1 MKKRIISLLLCLVLT
16 VSLVPAAAAADTGDA
31 RTVTVRYA
39 SGHGIDTHDYEAAFT
54 YSDDLFTR
62 SGYTYRKD
70 LALMSMGL
78 AFAAYTSKDSEKT
91 DNYAPG
97 NRNFVSMAEQC
108 GFENIQ
114 SNKWMFQPAE
124 ADSIGISCASKTIR
138 DNGGSYTLI
147 AVGVHYNNRI
157 NTLSTQVNDLR
168 SQLYNVQNNLS
179 NQIAGISN
187 NVSDI
192 LERESSLLS
201 QFSYEVTKVD
211 LKKQECTL
219 AFSLLPKTIGE
230 NTAVS
235 LLVTDRSSS
244 SYTSDSPPTR
254 TADLKQ
260 DSFGYLHGEVTVPL
274 SDELSVS
281 VNFKTHGETQS
292 EELDTIYNLKTQ
304 NSPVLYS
311 FNPPFSYMRRD
322 SGSPLTYQLSFE
334 KGVDYRFGSFTL
346 GVYDDRD
353 IRTMR
358 LEYTRNG
365 KLISTVPLEAVP
377 VSSVEEAYP
386 VNDLSDT
393 AEATAARDLGTSYFI
408 RYPID
413 ENALDLCIRITDSPL
428 ICEMIV
434 ELSDGAVLRVRLLQ
448 VQTIAGGSDYYEETN
463 YLDQALEPL
472 PFIVEYPDGQN

>member
-1 MKKRIISLLLCLVLT
+1 MELYEKLYELR
-16 VSLVPAAAAADTGDA
+16 
-31 RTVTVRYA
+31 RA
-39 SGHGIDTHDYEAAFT
+39 SGMSQEELAEKLGVSRQAVSKWESGATQPELSKLIELSKLYSVSVDELLSLEHAKPEQDAAE
-54 YSDDLFTR
+54 S
-62 SGYTYRKD
+62 
-70 LALMSMGL
+70 
-78 AFAAYTSKDSEKT
+78 
-91 DNYAPG
+91 P
-97 NRNFVSMAEQC
+97 V
-108 GFENIQ
+108 Q
-114 SNKWMFQPAE
+114 SNAEKAPAE
-124 ADSIGISCASKTIR
+124 KLSFRDFCIQHKKIIGGAAVALAA
-138 DNGGSYTLI
+138 LI

-192 LERESSLLS
+192 LARESSLIS
-201 QFSYEVTKVD
+201 QYSYEVKSVN

-311 FNPPFSYMRRD
+311 FNPPFSYMRRFAAH
-322 SGSPLTYQLSFE
+322 LSTF
-334 KGVDYRFGSFTL
+334 L
-346 GVYDDRD
+346 
-353 IRTMR
+353 
-358 LEYTRNG
+358 
-365 KLISTVPLEAVP
+365 
-377 VSSVEEAYP
+377 
-386 VNDLSDT
+386 
-393 AEATAARDLGTSYFI
+393 
-408 RYPID
+408 
-413 ENALDLCIRITDSPL
+413 
-428 ICEMIV
+428 
-434 ELSDGAVLRVRLLQ
+434 
-448 VQTIAGGSDYYEETN
+448 
-463 YLDQALEPL
+463 
-472 PFIVEYPDGQN
+472 